1 MTLELNRTASTAEQL
16 NSLLTQ
22 IMENFSVSDHEGPL
36 TDEVEAFLN
45 EQEHLTVRRH
55 GDTVVASTDFGKPS
69 RVILAGHLDT
79 VPVID
84 NFPPKWLE
92 PGDSLIREEIAHA
105 HPEDRVLWGRGATD
119 MKASDAV
126 MLYLAATLD
135 GRTPETTPKV
145 DLTYVFYDHE
155 EVVAEK
161 NGLRK
166 VVEAHPDWITG
177 DFAIIGEPTNSGIE
191 GGCNGTIRFDVVTH
205 GVAAH
210 SARHL
215 AVFAGP
221 ERGPVNRHDRHQK
234 PASALEAAGQRFHV
248 PGTRANTF
256 NAVDFPE
263 VWGLPRFK
271 ERPFLYSRAFIPSPD
286 LVAAVQRLV
295 PQEPAEARTFFQSA
309 GNVAALETLVAGFSP
324 DRLGT
329 LESEAARRSRVHE
342 ELGACAETLRRELG
356 HPVRSLCWPWGSGSE
371 VAREEG
377 RKAGF
382 SVFFTTRMG
391 ANPPAAPE
399 AVHRFKVR
407 DAGWSWL
414 RLRLEIYSR
423 PWLARLYGACRI

>member
-1 MTLELNRTASTAEQL
+1 MSAYSLPVLMYHYVSRFPGAIAVSPEHFEDQCRGMAEHGWRGIGL
-16 NSLLTQ
+16 DEAEGFLLKGAPLPPRSLLITFDDGYLDNYVYAWP
-22 IMENFSVSDHEGPL
+22 ILRKYGHKGVVFAVTERMEAEKKCRPTLADVWEGLPPSSL
-36 TDEVEAFLN
+36 PPVDAPMHDTPFGY
-45 EQEHLTVRRH
+45 QVRR
-55 GDTVVASTDFGKPS
+55 DMFFS
-69 RVILAGHLDT
+69 
-79 VPVID
+79 
-84 NFPPKWLE
+84 W
-92 PGDSLIREEIAHA
+92 EEARHM
-105 HPEDRVLWGRGATD
+105 ESSG
-119 MKASDAV
+119 V
-126 MLYLAATLD
+126 M
-135 GRTPETTPKV
+135 V
-145 DLTYVFYDHE
+145 
-155 EVVAEK
+155 
-161 NGLRK
+161 
-166 VVEAHPDWITG
+166 
-177 DFAIIGEPTNSGIE
+177 
-191 GGCNGTIRFDVVTH
+191 
-205 GVAAH
+205 VAAH

-221 ERGPVNRHDRHQK
+221 EWGPVNRHDRHQK

-377 RKAGF
+377 RKARIFRILHHPHG
-382 SVFFTTRMG
+382 SQP
-391 ANPPAAPE
+391 AAAPE
-399 AVHRFKVR
+399 PCTASKYATRGG
-407 DAGWSWL
+407 AGSGSGWKSIRGRGW
-414 RLRLEIYSR
+414 
-423 PWLARLYGACRI
+423 PACTGRAGSDL

>member
-1 MTLELNRTASTAEQL
+1 MSAYSLPVLMYHYVSRFPGAIAVSPEHFEDQCRGMAEHGWRGIGL
-16 NSLLTQ
+16 DEAEGFLLKGAPLPPRSLLITFDDGYLDNYVYAWP
-22 IMENFSVSDHEGPL
+22 ILRKYGHKGVVFAVTERMEAEKKCRPTLAEVWEGLPPSSL
-36 TDEVEAFLN
+36 PPVDAPMHDTPFGY
-45 EQEHLTVRRH
+45 QVRR
-55 GDTVVASTDFGKPS
+55 DMFFS
-69 RVILAGHLDT
+69 
-79 VPVID
+79 
-84 NFPPKWLE
+84 W
-92 PGDSLIREEIAHA
+92 EEARHM
-105 HPEDRVLWGRGATD
+105 ESSG
-119 MKASDAV
+119 V
-126 MLYLAATLD
+126 MA
-135 GRTPETTPKV
+135 
-145 DLTYVFYDHE
+145 
-155 EVVAEK
+155 
-161 NGLRK
+161 
-166 VVEAHPDWITG
+166 
-177 DFAIIGEPTNSGIE
+177 
-191 GGCNGTIRFDVVTH
+191 
-205 GVAAH
+205 VAAH

-221 ERGPVNRHDRHQK
+221 EWGPVNRHDRHQK

-371 VAREEG
+371 VARE
-377 RKAGF
+377 
-382 SVFFTTRMG
+382 
-391 ANPPAAPE
+391 
-399 AVHRFKVR
+399 
-407 DAGWSWL
+407 
-414 RLRLEIYSR
+414 
-423 PWLARLYGACRI
+423 

>member
-1 MTLELNRTASTAEQL
+1 MSAYSLPVLMYHYVSRFPGAIAVSPEHFEDQCRGMAEHGWRGIGL
-16 NSLLTQ
+16 
-22 IMENFSVSDHEGPL
+22 
-36 TDEVEAFLN
+36 DEAEAFLLKGAPLPPRSLLITFDDGYLDN
-45 EQEHLTVRRH
+45 YVYAWPILRKYGHKGVVFAVTERMEAEKKCRPTLAEVWEGLPPSSLPPVDAPMHDTPFGYQVRR
-55 GDTVVASTDFGKPS
+55 DMFFS
-69 RVILAGHLDT
+69 
-79 VPVID
+79 
-84 NFPPKWLE
+84 W
-92 PGDSLIREEIAHA
+92 EEARHM
-105 HPEDRVLWGRGATD
+105 ESSG
-119 MKASDAV
+119 V
-126 MLYLAATLD
+126 MA
-135 GRTPETTPKV
+135 
-145 DLTYVFYDHE
+145 
-155 EVVAEK
+155 
-161 NGLRK
+161 
-166 VVEAHPDWITG
+166 
-177 DFAIIGEPTNSGIE
+177 
-191 GGCNGTIRFDVVTH
+191 
-205 GVAAH
+205 VAAH

-221 ERGPVNRHDRHQK
+221 EWGPVNRHDRHQK

-286 LVAAVQRLV
+286 LVAAVQRHV
-295 PQEPAEARTFFQSA
+295 PQEPAEARAFFQSA
-309 GNVAALETLVAGFSP
+309 GNVAVLETLVAGFSP
-324 DRLGT
+324 GRLGT

-356 HPVRSLCWPWGSGSE
+356 HPVRSLCWPWGSGSG
-371 VAREEG
+371 VALEEG

-391 ANPPAAPE
+391 ANPPAASE

>member
-1 MTLELNRTASTAEQL
+1 MAEHGWRGTGL
-16 NSLLTQ
+16 
-22 IMENFSVSDHEGPL
+22 
-36 TDEVEAFLN
+36 DEAEAFLLKGAPLPPRSLLITFDDGYLDN
-45 EQEHLTVRRH
+45 YVYAWPILRKYGHKGVVFAVTERMEAEKKCRPTLAEVWEGLPPSSLPPVDAPMHDTPFGYQVRR
-55 GDTVVASTDFGKPS
+55 DMFFS
-69 RVILAGHLDT
+69 
-79 VPVID
+79 
-84 NFPPKWLE
+84 W
-92 PGDSLIREEIAHA
+92 EEARHM
-105 HPEDRVLWGRGATD
+105 ESSG
-119 MKASDAV
+119 V
-126 MLYLAATLD
+126 MA
-135 GRTPETTPKV
+135 
-145 DLTYVFYDHE
+145 
-155 EVVAEK
+155 
-161 NGLRK
+161 
-166 VVEAHPDWITG
+166 
-177 DFAIIGEPTNSGIE
+177 
-191 GGCNGTIRFDVVTH
+191 
-205 GVAAH
+205 VAAH

-221 ERGPVNRHDRHQK
+221 EWGPVNRHDRHQK

>member
-1 MTLELNRTASTAEQL
+1 M
-16 NSLLTQ
+16 
-22 IMENFSVSDHEGPL
+22 
-36 TDEVEAFLN
+36 
-45 EQEHLTVRRH
+45 
-55 GDTVVASTDFGKPS
+55 
-69 RVILAGHLDT
+69 
-79 VPVID
+79 
-84 NFPPKWLE
+84 
-92 PGDSLIREEIAHA
+92 
-105 HPEDRVLWGRGATD
+105 
-119 MKASDAV
+119 
-126 MLYLAATLD
+126 
-135 GRTPETTPKV
+135 
-145 DLTYVFYDHE
+145 
-155 EVVAEK
+155 
-161 NGLRK
+161 
-166 VVEAHPDWITG
+166 
-177 DFAIIGEPTNSGIE
+177 
-191 GGCNGTIRFDVVTH
+191 
-205 GVAAH
+205 
-210 SARHL
+210 
-215 AVFAGP
+215 
-221 ERGPVNRHDRHQK
+221 NRHDRHQK

-329 LESEAARRSRVHE
+329 LEREAARRSRVHE

>member
-1 MTLELNRTASTAEQL
+1 MKHTDIRAIQTDPAYLGQNVTVCGWVRTSRDSKNVAFLELNDGT
-16 NSLLTQ
+16 SLKHLQ
-22 IMENFSVSDHEGPL
+22 IVLDKAAMPDVSAFMPLGTSLKVEGVP
-36 TDEVEAFLN
+36 
-45 EQEHLTVRRH
+45 
-55 GDTVVASTDFGKPS
+55 VASERNGVEIEAKSITVLGACPGEYPLQKKRHTLEYMRTIPHL
-69 RVILAGHLDT
+69 RV
-79 VPVID
+79 
-84 NFPPKWLE
+84 
-92 PGDSLIREEIAHA
+92 
-105 HPEDRVLWGRGATD
+105 
-119 MKASDAV
+119 
-126 MLYLAATLD
+126 
-135 GRTPETTPKV
+135 RT
-145 DLTYVFYDHE
+145 
-155 EVVAEK
+155 
-161 NGLRK
+161 
-166 VVEAHPDWITG
+166 
-177 DFAIIGEPTNSGIE
+177 
-191 GGCNGTIRFDVVTH
+191 
-205 GVAAH
+205 
-210 SARHL
+210 
-215 AVFAGP
+215 
-221 ERGPVNRHDRHQK
+221 
-234 PASALEAAGQRFHV
+234 
-248 PGTRANTF
+248 NTF